1 MLNYW
6 WDNNSKK
13 LTKKKDGN
21 SLGVYIN
28 ILKRNR
34 FHTQLFKLNFNSV
47 TVNCINVIIYTYAY
61 RRRRVILHK
70 RNKKNKKKTIYNQN

>member
-6 WDNNSKK
+6 WDNNYKK
-13 LTKKKDGN
+13 LTKKDGN

-47 TVNCINVIIYTYAY
+47 TVNCINVIIYTYA

-70 RNKKNKKKTIYNQN
+70 RNKKK